1 MRLCFK
7 NNLRPH
13 TKKDFNEI
21 KKQKILSILE
31 AVFLFEE
38 KKTTTTTTFF
48 YAENSRLNLTP
59 ANVCF

>member
-38 KKTTTTTTFF
+38 KKTTTTFF
-48 YAENSRLNLTP
+48 CAENSRLNLTP

>member
-38 KKTTTTTTFF
+38 KQKQQPFFTLKTH
-48 YAENSRLNLTP
+48 
-59 ANVCF
+59 V